1 MLNERAVADLAS
13 VVAEVELKKI
23 RPNRLNPRLSMN
35 VERLNEL
42 AESIRQVGVLEP
54 LIIRPIDDGYEVV
67 VGERRYRASQQAGL
81 QKIPVIVRDY
91 TDEQVIEL
99 NLVENIQREDLSAVE
114 KGNCCKQLLEKF
126 PDKYPT
132 QGTVARK
139 IGVSNESISAWL
151 RLTKAPEEVQRIVAP
166 AEKAGVPREEGKLDY
181 STAVAITRS
190 IEEPE
195 RQVEVAKEIAKSPL
209 HREKAR
215 QVVAIAAKEPE
226 RPIEEV
232 VKEVAEAPYQLSFRL
247 DSVQPILSGVKTQI
261 TKKGI
266 PDAKIKTGAVVHAAV
281 WEPHFADLRIVSVER
296 KRLKYF
302 TEEDAKAEG
311 SYTLEEFKKMWKNQH
326 GEWNENELVYIIH
339 FEKMK

>member
-1 MLNERAVADLAS
+1 VNLANPVS
-13 VVAEVELKKI
+13 EVELKKI
-23 RPNRLNPRLSMN
+23 SPNRLNPRLSMN

-42 AESIRQVGVLEP
+42 ADSIRQMGVIEP
-54 LIIRPIDDGYEVV
+54 LIVRPTDDGYEVV

-81 QKIPVIVRDY
+81 QKIPVIIRDY
-91 TDEQVIEL
+91 TDEQVVEL

-114 KGNCCKQLLEKF
+114 KGNCCKQLMEKF

-132 QGTVARK
+132 QGTIARK

-151 RLTKAPEEVQRIVAP
+151 RLTKVPEEMQKIIAP
-166 AEKAGVPREEGKLDY
+166 AEKTGVPREEGKLDY
-181 STAVAITRS
+181 STAVAITRR

-209 HREKAR
+209 HREKAK
-215 QVVAIAAKEPE
+215 QVVTIAAKEPQ

-232 VKEVAEAPYQLSFRL
+232 VKEVAEAPAELSFRL
-247 DSVQPILSGVKTQI
+247 NHVQLILDGVKTQI

-266 PDAKIKTGAVVHAAV
+266 PDSKIKTGAVIYAAV
-281 WEPHFADLRIVSVER
+281 WEPHFADLHITSVER

-311 SYTLEEFKKMWKNQH
+311 GYTLEEFKKMWKNQYR
-326 GEWNENELVYIIH
+326 EWNENELVYIIH
-339 FEKMK
+339 FEKIG